1 MAEDSDLVR
10 KLVQAL
16 RRIEADAE
24 GALLH
29 RGGLRKTLEQIRDQA
44 GEIAADAAKE
54 TGLAPYGR
62 PDKSTGE

>member
-1 MAEDSDLVR
+1 MADDRALAQ

-29 RGGLRKTLEQIRDQA
+29 GGALRKTLEAIRDAA
-44 GEIAADAAKE
+44 GQSAADAAKE
-54 TGLAPYGR
+54 LGMPPYGAT
-62 PDKSTGE
+62 DKPA